1 MILWSMKGLITL
13 HALFYLSFLLRT
25 CTLSPDNYRQEC
37 LLSKLLRNPE
47 KQSRYMGV
55 ATTVPRRLK
64 DDQLDNFGCYW
75 HILCEKNASRKVG
88 R

>member
-1 MILWSMKGLITL
+1 MSLLF
-13 HALFYLSFLLRT
+13 FYLSLLLRT
-25 CTLSPDNYRQEC
+25 CTLSPDNKGQES
-37 LLSKLLRNPE
+37 LLSKLLRKAE

-55 ATTVPRRLK
+55 TITNNEETK

-75 HILCEKNASRKVG
+75 NILCEKNASRKVG